1 VDEDEWVR
9 RLSRAVS
16 TGGKGTP
23 HPSNG
28 ASSAAAE
35 RSISRTSVSP
45 AELVQAL
52 RDLEQR
58 IMAIDIRL
66 RPVIEQ
72 QDHLIE
78 DVADAV
84 VGRLDARWSGE
95 LADEVPD

>member
-16 TGGKGTP
+16 AGAEGTT
-23 HPSNG
+23 PSNG

-35 RSISRTSVSP
+35 GSISRTSISP
-45 AELVQAL
+45 GEVVQAL

-66 RPVIEQ
+66 RHVIEQ
-72 QDHLIE
+72 QDHLID
-78 DVADAV
+78 DVAAAV
-84 VGRLDARWSGE
+84 VARLDARWSGD